1 MQIIATHPALELC
14 PRNRQNP
21 RKLGAAAAALPHRH
35 DLIICLGA
43 GPIHFV
49 YCSHSPLAAAEIFL
63 HKILFPPFLRG
74 FSEIDIT
81 LPYT

>member
-35 DLIICLGA
+35 HLIIRLGA
-43 GPIHFV
+43 GPIQFV
-49 YCSHSPLAAAEIFL
+49 TVCVLFALALGRRGNFPSQNAISTIFAR
-63 HKILFPPFLRG
+63 FFRN
-74 FSEIDIT
+74 
-81 LPYT
+81 